1 MVIGIFSVR
10 NSRFHP
16 NRRLI
21 QAAGELGHRAFIVHP
36 ENCLSEINSGRLGLK
51 SPFEDRQA
59 DVLIP
64 RIGARISE
72 YAMTLIRHFE
82 LMNISIVNGFQ
93 SILLAKNKFQSL
105 QALVNAGIAVPD
117 SYFVSTFK
125 NFRKA
130 VDRLG
135 GYPVVAKTASSR
147 QGAGVVLVQSAVT
160 AEFIM
165 QNLLI
170 KGQGLL
176 VQEFIP
182 PHKRKDIRAFVLG
195 SHVIAAME
203 LAPRAKDF
211 RSNIHLGG
219 RASTVTLSRELAEL
233 AVKSTLALG
242 LEISGADI
250 VVDRNG
256 TAKIIEVNFSAGFRG
271 LEASSG
277 LDIASE
283 IIQYVS
289 QRHGGMP

>member
-1 MVIGIFSVR
+1 MDIGIFSVR
-10 NSRFHP
+10 NNRFHP

-21 QAAGELGHRAFIVHP
+21 QAAGELGHRICLVHP
-36 ENCLSEINSGRLGLK
+36 ENCLSEIHSGKLGLR
-51 SPFEDRQA
+51 SPFEDGQVDA
-59 DVLIP
+59 LLP

-72 YAMTLIRHFE
+72 YALTLIRHFE
-82 LMNISIVNGFQ
+82 VMNIRVVNGFQ
-93 SILLAKNKFQSL
+93 SILLARNKFQSL
-105 QALVNAGIAVPD
+105 QALANTGMPVPA
-117 SYFVSTFK
+117 SYFVSDFRM
-125 NFRKA
+125 FRKA
-130 VDRLG
+130 VKNLG

-165 QNLLI
+165 QNLLV

-182 PHKRKDIRAFVLG
+182 PHERKDIRAFVLG
-195 SHVIAAME
+195 SKVIAAME
-203 LAPRAKDF
+203 MEPRAKDF

-219 RASTVTLSRELAEL
+219 RAKAVTLSRELTEL
-233 AVKSTLALG
+233 AVRSTQALG
-242 LEISGADI
+242 VEISGTDI
-250 VVDRNG
+250 IVDHNG
-256 TAKIIEVNFSAGFRG
+256 TAKVIEVNYSPGFKG

-289 QRHGGMP
+289 QSHRGVP